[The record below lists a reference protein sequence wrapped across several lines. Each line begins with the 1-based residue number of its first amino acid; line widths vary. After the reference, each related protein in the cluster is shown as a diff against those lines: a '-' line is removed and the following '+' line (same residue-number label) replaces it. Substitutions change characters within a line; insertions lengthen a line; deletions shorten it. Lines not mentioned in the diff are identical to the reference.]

1 MGLSDDPMPL
11 FDNPTDV
18 PTSIVAL
25 PEIADDM
32 EVVTDYATTGLSLKQ
47 HPVAFARKKLTR
59 LGVISAAD
67 VQDAVRFPEN
77 QRVSVCGLVLVR
89 QRPGTA
95 SGVVFITLED
105 ETGIVNLIVWGTVYD
120 RYRRAARHATLLQA
134 TGHVQRQ
141 GQVIHIVVRSMTD
154 RTSLIGPV
162 SQNSR
167 DFH

>member
-1 MGLSDDPMPL
+1 MQ
-11 FDNPTDV
+11 
-18 PTSIVAL
+18 
-25 PEIADDM
+25 
-32 EVVTDYATTGLSLKQ
+32 VVTDYATTGLSLKQ
-47 HPVAFARKKLTR
+47 HPVAFARRKLTR

-67 VQDAVRFPEN
+67 VQDAGRFPEN

-134 TGHVQRQ
+134 TGTVQRQ
-141 GQVIHIVVRSMTD
+141 GQVIHVVVKRMID
-154 RTSLIGPV
+154 RTSLIGTV
-162 SQNSR
+162 SQSSR